1 MPELDLSDRPRPIMD
16 AFRTVGSA
24 VALLGSI
31 VTALVGW
38 GVLTVA
44 QGDALAGLIGAIPGI
59 TALVTALLAAFG
71 VVRASEGAVT
81 PVSDPMDHLGRS
93 LVAE

>member
-24 VALLGSI
+24 VALLGSV

-44 QGDALAGLIGAIPGI
+44 QGDALSGLIGAVPGAV
-59 TALVTALLAAFG
+59 TLVTALLAAFG
-71 VVRASEGAVT
+71 VVRASEPAVT
-81 PVSDPMDHLGRS
+81 PLSSPMDALGRE
-93 LVAE
+93 LKP